1 MDKKNNKLLCI
12 ILFFLVILSL
22 PGCSNEKM
30 SEYKEFMYEFYDYY
44 FEVADSLDLYDITNM
59 MEGLQSSKN
68 QDNLKAMEKLLS
80 DIKDKV
86 PEKREEHY
94 GDMCNWYNALVNISN
109 AYGKWDSL
117 STDVRGDLELEMTK
131 MSMRQTNWHD
141 KDSGIGWEW

>member
-1 MDKKNNKLLCI
+1 MNKKFVKLLCM
-12 ILFFLVILSL
+12 ILSSFVILSL
-22 PGCSNEKM
+22 AGCSNQKR

-59 MEGLQSSKN
+59 IEGLQSSKN

-80 DIKDKV
+80 GIKDKV